1 MNNGCPQLLDFQ
13 NLKYVWSTSDGQQ
26 FDGPAA
32 VAKHVGVS
40 VEEVCDRASA
50 ALQRDMSIFVCN
62 GVTIK
67 RQQIVQ
73 ECETSGDVSTE
84 LNVEYL
90 LTLEL

>member
-26 FDGPAA
+26 FDGPTA